1 VLADTI
7 PLYPLYALLFA
18 DAGLS
23 DARIST
29 LLLIWT
35 ATGIVAEV
43 PAGAL
48 ADRFSRRG
56 AIVASG
62 VLQAAGYV
70 LWMLVPTFGGFA
82 AGFVIWGAGGAFASG
97 ALEALVYENL
107 AGAGAE
113 AHYPGLY
120 GRVSAAGLACQVPAA
135 AAAMVLYGAGSYTL
149 VGWVSVGCC
158 VGASALATRLP
169 ERRRPAGADRRAEL
183 GVVATLR
190 AGVAEAAGHP
200 AVRAAASA
208 VAVLGGLDA
217 VEEYFPLLARSWGV
231 ATAVVPLALVAIPL
245 VGAAGAALGGAAGQ
259 LRPRTLAVLV
269 GTAVTVFAAAGLLH
283 RPAGVAGIA
292 LAYGTFQVVLVVT
305 DAHLQRQLRGP
316 ARATVTSLAAFGTEL
331 TALGVVAL
339 WAVGRPALLVALGL
353 AVAAGLPRL
362 LRPSGA
368 GTAPADDD
376 GRSCCSEMRIEP

>member
-1 VLADTI
+1 LAVGWAVLADTI

-82 AGFVIWGAGGAFASG
+82 AGFVLWGVGGAFASG
-97 ALEALVYENL
+97 ALEALLYENL
-107 AGAGAE
+107 AAEGAE

-135 AAAMVLYGAGSYTL
+135 AAATVLYGAGSYTL

-158 VGASALATRLP
+158 LGASALATRLP
-169 ERRRPAGADRRAEL
+169 ERRRPAGTDRAEP

-190 AGVAEAAGHP
+190 AGMAEAAGHP
-200 AVRAAASA
+200 AVRAAALA

-259 LRPRTLAVLV
+259 LRPRTLALLLGV
-269 GTAVTVFAAAGLLH
+269 AVTVFATAGLLH

-331 TALGVVAL
+331 TALGVVAV

-353 AVAAGLPRL
+353 AVAAALPRL

-368 GTAPADDD
+368 GAAPADDD
-376 GRSCCSEMRIEP
+376 GRFCSR